1 MDHEQ
6 LMTELFEL
14 EAQLD
19 RQYVRVCALVR
30 EAGELAGKLSEIRE
44 ALCSVLVELKEEK
57 TE

>member
-1 MDHEQ
+1 MDHKQ
-6 LMTELFEL
+6 FFSELFEL
-14 EAQLD
+14 KAQLD
-19 RQYVRVCALVR
+19 RQHVRVCALVR